1 MDPVKFEEYRRI
13 KRKTESM
20 RDKVSQYEKLLLEL
34 VGHPEASNA
43 QINEIRTDYM
53 RIRVKLDEINDKLL
67 KWRIK

>member
-1 MDPVKFEEYRRI
+1 MDPVKFEEYSRI